1 MNNKRAYI
9 GLGIS
14 GQDLTEA
21 KKRAAAAKIYLTGL
35 GYDAKTPFDI
45 VPDSITNKIYDYEQ
59 KLNGII
65 GINKRI
71 QLQEKIDVL
80 WAKALGKC
88 LEYLVTCGLVYLLH
102 GWTKSKGATLEG
114 HTAVLF
120 NIRCETEGSLED
132 ITIKDLTTKKVLG
145 YVAV

>member
-1 MNNKRAYI
+1 MNNKKAYI

-21 KKRAAAAKIYLTGL
+21 KKKAEAAKVYLTGL

-45 VPDSITNKIYDYEQ
+45 VPNSITDKIYDYEQ
-59 KLNGII
+59 KLNGINRI
-65 GINKRI
+65 DERIRI
-71 QLQEKIDVL
+71 QKKIDVL
-80 WAKALGKC
+80 WAKAMGKC

-102 GWTKSKGATLEG
+102 GWTKSKGATIEG

-120 NIRCETEGSLED
+120 NIRCETEGSMED
-132 ITIKDLTTKKVLG
+132 ITIEDLKTKKVLG
-145 YVAV
+145 HVAV